1 MIKLT
6 DATIRCMEEH
16 YDVIGIES
24 SLRGCVYFTDP
35 DKSGL
40 LIVRPDGIARIKGN
54 EIKAFVR
61 EMVEIAEVWFNWRE
75 GGRKMNETAKL
86 KSCPFCG
93 GEARIEVIEP
103 HTHTLTTFMPDYKG
117 GAFIE
122 CKCGAAISGD
132 TKDAAIA
139 AWNKRAQDTEAK
151 RRRTEQNPKPLTLD
165 ELIRMDGEPV
175 WIEDKQDGGQWG
187 LVDLNHKTLVWYEPP
202 VQAMVLKDGNFYILR
217 EYEVYG
223 ENLQAYRTKPEGS
236 GE

>member
-93 GEARIEVIEP
+93 A
-103 HTHTLTTFMPDYKG
+103 
-117 GAFIE
+117 
-122 CKCGAAISGD
+122 
-132 TKDAAIA
+132 
-139 AWNKRAQDTEAK
+139 
-151 RRRTEQNPKPLTLD
+151 
-165 ELIRMDGEPV
+165 RMDG
-175 WIEDKQDGGQWG
+175 
-187 LVDLNHKTLVWYEPP
+187 
-202 VQAMVLKDGNFYILR
+202 GNM
-217 EYEVYG
+217 E
-223 ENLQAYRTKPEGS
+223 
-236 GE
+236 